1 MLKRLAASLTFLL
14 VLAGPYRAGW
24 THLETDFP
32 NYYTAAWAVRQ
43 GLPLREY
50 YDWTWFARQM
60 NYAGIERQLGAYT
73 PQTPLTMLPMIPLT
87 RFSPQHA
94 KQVWLVLSL
103 VFLGAAIWLLSRM
116 TRFTVEEIWLLAF
129 CGYFSL
135 RPNLLYGQ
143 YYLFLLFLFTAA
155 YYLLH
160 HKYDTGCGVTT
171 AIAFGLKL
179 YGGPFL
185 LYYLVRR
192 EWKAAIGMIAGSLVA
207 VALALALFGSADLH
221 YYGTLVLPRTLEG
234 GAIDPYSPGVPTF
247 STMLRHFLVREPELN
262 PNPLWNAPRL
272 FFFLRTFIALAV
284 VAFLL
289 VGISRKATT
298 GKREF
303 AWFLIALL
311 LLSTNTVSY
320 TFILLLL
327 PLVLLLDQAGPRQRA
342 LLVTLYV
349 LLTLPLHPVWLFP
362 KVWLLFVL
370 FVVAGW
376 PSLRRISWA
385 WAGGIVAVC
394 CVAAALDASRH
405 LLEYEQEPGRRFEQL
420 AREKGKIFAA
430 FPVVTRAGL
439 FYQAA
444 GTDRWVLGWLHDSRN
459 EEVSFEG
466 SALHP
471 RAAADGVG
479 IEFELVANRGS
490 VMMRFDPATRKA
502 TPTGLRVPVASA
514 APILSPDGKWLAEES
529 AEDGPT
535 HIWLRDAGTGQR
547 IRLTGGNCNSSSPAW
562 ALDASSVVFA
572 SDCGRAFGVPAL
584 YRAGLPDGMQ

>member
-1 MLKRLAASLTFLL
+1 
-14 VLAGPYRAGW
+14 
-24 THLETDFP
+24 
-32 NYYTAAWAVRQ
+32 
-43 GLPLREY
+43 
-50 YDWTWFARQM
+50 
-60 NYAGIERQLGAYT
+60 
-73 PQTPLTMLPMIPLT
+73 
-87 RFSPQHA
+87 
-94 KQVWLVLSL
+94 
-103 VFLGAAIWLLSRM
+103 
-116 TRFTVEEIWLLAF
+116 
-129 CGYFSL
+129 
-135 RPNLLYGQ
+135 
-143 YYLFLLFLFTAA
+143 
-155 YYLLH
+155 
-160 HKYDTGCGVTT
+160 
-171 AIAFGLKL
+171 
-179 YGGPFL
+179 
-185 LYYLVRR
+185 
-192 EWKAAIGMIAGSLVA
+192 
-207 VALALALFGSADLH
+207 
-221 YYGTLVLPRTLEG
+221 
-234 GAIDPYSPGVPTF
+234 
-247 STMLRHFLVREPELN
+247 
-262 PNPLWNAPRL
+262 
-272 FFFLRTFIALAV
+272 
-284 VAFLL
+284 
-289 VGISRKATT
+289 
-298 GKREF
+298 
-303 AWFLIALL
+303 
-311 LLSTNTVSY
+311 
-320 TFILLLL
+320 
-327 PLVLLLDQAGPRQRA
+327 
-342 LLVTLYV
+342 
-349 LLTLPLHPVWLFP
+349 
-362 KVWLLFVL
+362 
-370 FVVAGW
+370 
-376 PSLRRISWA
+376 
-385 WAGGIVAVC
+385 VAVC

-584 YRAGLPDGMQ
+584 YRAGLPEGMP